1 MNLHGATMGVNMINQ
16 EQYYVMTVR
25 KMTNKEWVNFLA
37 QQFDVSR
44 TTARNMLHGLMK
56 MKKYD
61 NINKMF
67 RR

>member
-1 MNLHGATMGVNMINQ
+1 MTNQ
-16 EQYYVMTVR
+16 EQYEIMCNLYEMTVR
-25 KMTNKEWVNFLA
+25 KMTNKEWIDFLA

-67 RR
+67 RRL

>member
-1 MNLHGATMGVNMINQ
+1 MTNQ
-16 EQYYVMTVR
+16 EQYDMLWSLYEV
-25 KMTNKEWVNFLA
+25 KEHALTNKEWIDFLA

-67 RR
+67 RRL

>member
-1 MNLHGATMGVNMINQ
+1 MTNQ
-16 EQYYVMTVR
+16 EQYDMVYNIYEMTVR
-25 KMTNKEWVNFLA
+25 KMTNKEWVDFLV

-61 NINKMF
+61 NINKTF

>member
-1 MNLHGATMGVNMINQ
+1 MTNQ
-16 EQYYVMTVR
+16 EQYDMVYNIYEMTVR
-25 KMTNKEWVNFLA
+25 KMTNKEWVDFLV

-67 RR
+67 RRLNNEI

>member
-1 MNLHGATMGVNMINQ
+1 MTNQ
-16 EQYYVMTVR
+16 EQYDELWSLYELRTR
-25 KMTNKEWVNFLA
+25 KMTNKEWIDFLA

-67 RR
+67 RRL